1 MNHLYVYIDIYV
13 YICATV
19 YAIYFAFI
27 RLYFTY
33 ERIVN
38 AEIINYKKDS
48 RDNKRTLR
56 IT

>member
-33 ERIVN
+33 EHIVN
-38 AEIINYKKDS
+38 AEIINYKKIAETING
-48 RDNKRTLR
+48 RFV
-56 IT
+56 